1 MNDYEGRFPGGGES
15 PPDSNRVVR
24 PEGWPRPSGYS
35 DGIVARG
42 RLVFV
47 AGQVGWNPVLHEFES
62 DDFAQQARTALLIV
76 IAILEAAGA
85 GAMQVVRMTWFV
97 TSITEYAMARDT
109 LGPTFRSLFGGHYP
123 AITLVQVT
131 GLLEPRAKVEIEATA
146 VVPD

>member
-1 MNDYEGRFPGGGES
+1 MNDHEGRFTAGGES
-15 PPDSNRVVR
+15 SPDSSRVVR

-47 AGQVGWNPVLHEFES
+47 AGQVGWDPVQHEFES
-62 DDFAQQARTALLIV
+62 DDFAQQARMALLNV

-85 GAMQVVRMTWFV
+85 DAMQVVRMTWFV